1 MEKIQR
7 MIELRCLFSLETSNS
22 AFMSTKFSSKKG
34 NIMTLF
40 DKEFPNSL
48 VERCKRIT
56 HEKTATK
63 AVKEA
68 LELLFRNNET
78 LTEMRRE
85 LATTEEANRQLIA
98 AMEAKDAAEKQL
110 ADALKFAK
118 DPAKFAL
125 EAEKA
130 KGKKIVGWH

>member
-1 MEKIQR
+1 
-7 MIELRCLFSLETSNS
+7 
-22 AFMSTKFSSKKG
+22 
-34 NIMTLF
+34 MTLF

>member
-1 MEKIQR
+1 
-7 MIELRCLFSLETSNS
+7 
-22 AFMSTKFSSKKG
+22 
-34 NIMTLF
+34 MTLF
-40 DKEFPNSL
+40 DKEFPETL
-48 VERCKRIT
+48 VDRCKRIT

-78 LTEMRRE
+78 LTGMRRE
-85 LATTEEANRQLIA
+85 LAAAEEANRRLIA
-98 AMEAKDAAEKQL
+98 AMEAKNAAEKQL